1 MALFS
6 GKIIDARYIDLE
18 YSLVELTYTG
28 DDGNVYAHALR
39 VDENNQEWLDL
50 LAEGWDQERLL
61 DGTAEYKRQA
71 SADFNG
77 QVNELARKLAK
88 EMIGMKELEEQK
100 TALESKISN
109 QEKTL
114 LSLDQNIKIRTNQA
128 NSGVYDHIMSINTDK
143 EELFKFK
150 LWALEQEAVQN
161 SDKDVKSK
169 IRKCTNIIEG
179 LFIVNELLG
188 SV

>member
-1 MALFS
+1 
-6 GKIIDARYIDLE
+6 
-18 YSLVELTYTG
+18 
-28 DDGNVYAHALR
+28 
-39 VDENNQEWLDL
+39 
-50 LAEGWDQERLL
+50 
-61 DGTAEYKRQA
+61 
-71 SADFNG
+71 
-77 QVNELARKLAK
+77 
-88 EMIGMKELEEQK
+88 
-100 TALESKISN
+100 
-109 QEKTL
+109 
-114 LSLDQNIKIRTNQA
+114 
-128 NSGVYDHIMSINTDK
+128 MSINTDK